1 MEVDEI
7 MMFPVSAK
15 MNIGIDDLKNTILED
30 LKAESS
36 RILEESTKLKLHDIV
51 ISALSQITFYR
62 NALQMTGVEFDKKF
76 AEIQSFFGQ
85 LHDETAM
92 LPAALKANAAV
103 CEAHSNDVKNRLT
116 AKVKELF
123 GIDYHYEIE
132 RVSDNSVKKN
142 QQDDIV
148 AQVDEICDSLNK
160 TLNTVFMH
168 REENTYVVA
177 RRINNL
183 NRLVRKLVQMRDEK

>member
-1 MEVDEI
+1 M
-7 MMFPVSAK
+7 PS
-15 MNIGIDDLKNTILED
+15 L
-30 LKAESS
+30 
-36 RILEESTKLKLHDIV
+36 
-51 ISALSQITFYR
+51 
-62 NALQMTGVEFDKKF
+62 
-76 AEIQSFFGQ
+76 
-85 LHDETAM
+85 
-92 LPAALKANAAV
+92 
-103 CEAHSNDVKNRLT
+103 
-116 AKVKELF
+116 
-123 GIDYHYEIE
+123 
-132 RVSDNSVKKN
+132 KN